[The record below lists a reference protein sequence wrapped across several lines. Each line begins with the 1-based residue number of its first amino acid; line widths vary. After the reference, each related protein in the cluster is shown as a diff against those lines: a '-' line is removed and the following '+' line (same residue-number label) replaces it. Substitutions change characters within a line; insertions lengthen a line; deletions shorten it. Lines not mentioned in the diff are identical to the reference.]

1 MTRILAVVVALA
13 LIAGCTP
20 GAPSPGTA
28 SPTSAPTPTAT
39 ASGAEPT
46 TPAPEPT
53 TALDPF
59 DCELPASLPATIDRA
74 QIVDVRVG
82 THPDGAPG
90 YDRIVFE
97 FENGIPEVD
106 LREGTPPFT
115 QDPSG
120 LPLAVD
126 GDAFLVLVMHGG
138 TAVTAEGTLT
148 YEGRTD
154 FSPAFP
160 TLTQLKEAGDFE
172 AVSEWVIG
180 MTGPACHRLFT
191 LDSPSRLVID
201 LQHP

>member
-1 MTRILAVVVALA
+1 MGALVAALA
-13 LIAGCTP
+13 LLAGCMGGT
-20 GAPSPGTA
+20 ASPGTA
-28 SPTSAPTPTAT
+28 SPTPAPTPTAT
-39 ASGAEPT
+39 ASA
-46 TPAPEPT
+46 AEPT

-74 QIVDVRVG
+74 QVVDVRVG
-82 THPDGAPG
+82 THPEGAPG

-97 FENGIPEVD
+97 FEDGIPEVD

-120 LPLAVD
+120 LPLEVE
-126 GDAFLVLVMHGG
+126 GDAFLILVMHGATG
-138 TAVTAEGTLT
+138 VTPDGVMT
-148 YEGRTD
+148 YQGPTEFAPG
-154 FSPAFP
+154 FP
-160 TLTQLKEAGDFE
+160 TLTELKQAGDFE

-180 MTGPACHRLFT
+180 MTGAACHRLFT